1 MNDHPKP
8 QDSQTYGGMIK
19 WVIQCPPIDPR
30 IPLTEENRTKGN
42 VFRRGALFHCYLSAI
57 LYTGNALFEVI
68 CVKKKDLSLRF
79 FGFILGSIVL
89 KKIERI
95 S

>member
-8 QDSQTYGGMIK
+8 QDSQTYGGRIK

-30 IPLTEENRTKGN
+30 IPLTEENLTKGN
-42 VFRRGALFHCYLSAI
+42 VFRRGALFQPFYIREMRYLRSSA
-57 LYTGNALFEVI
+57 
-68 CVKKKDLSLRF
+68 KKKRPFSSVFWFHTR
-79 FGFILGSIVL
+79 IYCI
-89 KKIERI
+89 KK

>member
-42 VFRRGALFHCYLSAI
+42 VFRRGALFHRYLSAI
-57 LYTGNALFEVI
+57 SSVFWFHTRIYCI
-68 CVKKKDLSLRF
+68 KKN
-79 FGFILGSIVL
+79 
-89 KKIERI
+89 
-95 S
+95 